1 MAVVTIARELASL
14 GEEIAQEFA
23 AMTSY
28 KLVDKQYIENRLA
41 EIGISPS
48 KTEKFDEKNPGFW
61 ASLSQQR
68 DDYLHF
74 LKTAILEVANGGN
87 CVILGRGAY
96 SILAGVP
103 NMISVKITSPIAARV
118 DRVKSQY
125 NCDDKHALQIIEQ
138 NDHDRAG
145 FHKYFFST
153 NWADARD
160 YDIVI
165 NTGTLGAKQAASLID
180 SLRKVCV
187 EKTAEEAGTNKVAD
201 LLLGQQI
208 VTEIIYKKKIPV
220 HFLEASVE
228 KGVVV
233 LHGVANTQNSI
244 DSAVAAAHVVPG
256 VKNVESAIQLVQ
268 EFTVM
273 P

>member
-1 MAVVTIARELASL
+1 MAVITIARELASL
-14 GEEIAQEFA
+14 GEEIAQELVKL
-23 AMTSY
+23 TGY
-28 KLVDKQYIENRLA
+28 KLIDKEYLEKRLT

-48 KTEKFDEKNPGFW
+48 KNEKFDEKNPGFW

-74 LKTAILEVANGGN
+74 LKTAILEVADGN
-87 CVILGRGAY
+87 DCIIMGRGAY
-96 SILAGVP
+96 SILGGVP
-103 NMISVKITSPIAARV
+103 NVVSIKITAPMGVRV
-118 DRVKSQY
+118 ERIKKLH

-138 NDHDRAG
+138 SDHDRGG

-153 NWADARD
+153 NWLDPRE
-160 YDIVI
+160 YDITI
-165 NTGTLGAKQAASLID
+165 NSGSVGVEQAAALINA
-180 SLRKVCV
+180 LRNVCV
-187 EKTAEEAGTNKVAD
+187 VKTVEEAGARKVAD
-201 LLLGQQI
+201 LLLGQKI
-208 VTEIIYKKKIPV
+208 VTEIIYTKKIPV

-228 KGVVV
+228 KGIVI

-244 DSAVAAAHVVPG
+244 DSAVAAAHEVPG
-256 VKNVESAIQLVQ
+256 VSQVDSAIQLVQ